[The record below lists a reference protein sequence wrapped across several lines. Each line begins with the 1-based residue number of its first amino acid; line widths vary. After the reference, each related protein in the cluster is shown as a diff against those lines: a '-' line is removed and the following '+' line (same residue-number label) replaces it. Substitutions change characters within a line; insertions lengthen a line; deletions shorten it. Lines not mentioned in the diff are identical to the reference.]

1 MPQESSIDIERS
13 PQSTVMGKEE
23 VEMTQKGQCGT
34 EDELQV
40 GAAWNGKRSRFRMIA
55 TVTALFVRLSFSLLI
70 VSFR

>member
-1 MPQESSIDIERS
+1 
-13 PQSTVMGKEE
+13 MGKEE

-40 GAAWNGKRSRFRMIA
+40 EAAWNGKRSRFRMIA
-55 TVTALFVRLSFSLLI
+55 IVTALFVRLSFSLLI

>member
-1 MPQESSIDIERS
+1 
-13 PQSTVMGKEE
+13 MGKEE

-55 TVTALFVRLSFSLLI
+55 IVTALFVRLSFSLLI